1 MLKIIDYKGN
11 LEAIAT
17 KLDSRKESVNKE
29 VNDAVL
35 KIIDDINT
43 RGNEALFEYCLKFD
57 GYKINNE
64 NDLIVSEEEKEE
76 ALKLIDEDYMRKLN
90 S

>member
-57 GYKINNE
+57 GHYLKIME
-64 NDLIVSEEEKEE
+64 
-76 ALKLIDEDYMRKLN
+76 
-90 S
+90 